1 MLKSIYACLEAG
13 RHCNTRPAYGITDLC
28 IPAGEGGFM
37 RFWYPASQSDIVWV
51 WRTHWLCSCGA
62 DSCVG
67 YASAWG
73 AHTRCHPEWQQR
85 WVPIWIQV
93 WVRVRSTLWKTG
105 TSDSRKVVGEAAL
118 WNCRVD
124 AGREIRWRWSGTSS
138 CPLACLTP
146 DEAVASLSI
155 CDPSEKHDE
164 PFQARSRCHEEVSAA
179 STGRWSAAAPGV
191 ETSDCLKRMR

>member
-1 MLKSIYACLEAG
+1 MHAWKRVGIAILVQPMAQQTCAYQLEREASCDFG
-13 RHCNTRPAYGITDLC
+13 IPRARVLLYG
-28 IPAGEGGFM
+28 
-37 RFWYPASQSDIVWV
+37 S
-51 WRTHWLCSCGA
+51 
-62 DSCVG
+62 
-67 YASAWG
+67 G
-73 AHTRCHPEWQQR
+73 AHTGSPHVAPTVVSVTHPRGVLILRSTRCHPEWQQR
-85 WVPIWIQV
+85 WVPIWI
-93 WVRVRSTLWKTG
+93 WVRVRSTLWRAG
-105 TSDSRKVVGEAAL
+105 MSDSCKVVGEAAL

-146 DEAVASLSI
+146 DETVASLSI